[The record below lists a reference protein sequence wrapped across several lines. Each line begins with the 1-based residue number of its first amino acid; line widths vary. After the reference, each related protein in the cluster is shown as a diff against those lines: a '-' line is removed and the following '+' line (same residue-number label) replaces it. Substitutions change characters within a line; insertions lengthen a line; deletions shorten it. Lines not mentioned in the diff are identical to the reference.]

1 MGATDKPLQV
11 YCLCKHM
18 GSRAAS
24 RHPCRQRHL
33 EPDYPHISLTI
44 IKELL
49 HFTFVIGLQ
58 LATSPEHL
66 PPQTLHWSCQNHR
79 AFDDSLHLPAL
90 HSWIFQLEVIGG
102 ASTQCIAIFEEI
114 QKIIIKLTVFLG
126 HCTLW
131 KCWELCAGV
140 PFGKIVYATYMRWSR
155 TRTQHML

>member
-18 GSRAAS
+18 GSCAAS

-44 IKELL
+44 IKELS

-79 AFDDSLHLPAL
+79 AFGDSLHLPAFTFLNLPVWGHKWCIHTVHSNIWRNSEDNNKADHVPGPL
-90 HSWIFQLEVIGG
+90 HVMEMLRIVCRG
-102 ASTQCIAIFEEI
+102 AFWENCI
-114 QKIIIKLTVFLG
+114 
-126 HCTLW
+126 C
-131 KCWELCAGV
+131 
-140 PFGKIVYATYMRWSR
+140 YMRWSR